1 MGADGRGNSMAI
13 RFWEMFE
20 ETKGQYQ
27 LRLLAGK
34 CGMDSVVSW
43 VHMVEDETIISRFGG
58 TELAVT
64 TGMKAGTEGWLLR
77 LVTAMKNA
85 GCTGLIVNTG
95 RYLAAVPQQV
105 ITWCEEH
112 DFPLL
117 EMPWEISVTR
127 LIQDYCMRIMQ
138 QTRREEQ
145 TGALFA
151 RLLLGKT
158 VPEDFFDEIGSRF
171 HLEGTFRI
179 FCMKPVLTPEENV
192 LFRQAVLRLENAF
205 GLWKNGSK
213 IRFPYFLLELN
224 EAWILSVN
232 DLPDQDVPELTG
244 QIEDLFADFFAD
256 SRLHLGI
263 GPACQDIR
271 NLKLALSRAR
281 TALKMACHMN
291 LKIVDFNQ
299 MGFFG
304 ILFSSSDP
312 ELLKSYADSLLA
324 PLDAYD
330 SRHAASAKPESGT
343 GPSAV
348 PSPHCDA
355 GYAATLRAYI
365 ENDRSLIKTAAATF
379 THRNTVNYRI
389 QNMKRLLGNELRTPT
404 ELFPYQIAF
413 WIRDMGL

>member
-1 MGADGRGNSMAI
+1 MAI
-13 RFWEMFE
+13 RFWEIFE
-20 ETKGQYQ
+20 ETRGQYQ

-34 CGMDSVVSW
+34 NGMDSVVSW

-77 LVTAMKNA
+77 LVTAMKKA
-85 GCTGLIVNTG
+85 GCTGIIVNTG
-95 RYLAAVPQQV
+95 RYLAAVPRQV
-105 ITWCEEH
+105 VAWCEQH

-127 LIQDYCMRIMQ
+127 LIQNYCMRIMQ
-138 QTRREEQ
+138 QTHREEQ

-151 RLLLGKT
+151 RLLLGKE
-158 VPEDFFDEIGSRF
+158 VPEDFFEEIGSRF
-171 HLEGTFRI
+171 HLEGTFRV
-179 FCMKPVLTPEENV
+179 FCMKPVLTPEESV
-192 LFRQAVLRLENAF
+192 LFRQAVLRLENVF

-224 EAWILSVN
+224 EVWILSVN
-232 DLPDQDVPELTG
+232 DLPEQDVAELTR
-244 QIEDLFADFFAD
+244 QIESLFDDFFAD
-256 SRLHLGI
+256 GRLHLGI

-281 TALKMACHMN
+281 TALKMACHMDR
-291 LKIVDFNQ
+291 KIVDFNQ

-330 SRHAASAKPESGT
+330 SRHGASAQPDSAESAEDLSTSSLRCG
-343 GPSAV
+343 S
-348 PSPHCDA
+348 

-365 ENDRSLIKTAAATF
+365 ENDRSLVKTAAATF

-389 QNMKRLLGNELRTPT
+389 QNMKRLLGSELRTPA

-413 WIRDMGL
+413 RIRDMGL